1 MTAITEPRRA
11 RSTFEWHVRG
21 LLLDFSGMS
30 IAFSASAI
38 AGALVFGLFMV
49 GVRWAAYGTVKLV
62 AALGHHP
69 GPLPATM
76 PDGPATMFAVVAIV
90 LAMAVMW
97 HVFKIAARAADR
109 ALARFALLPPPFTGQ
124 R

>member
-1 MTAITEPRRA
+1 MTATTEPRRA

-30 IAFSASAI
+30 IAFSAAAL
-38 AGALVFGLFMV
+38 AGALAFGAFLMW
-49 GVRWAAYGTVKLV
+49 VRWAADTTAQLAAATADRPAPQPTAIPDTIATV
-62 AALGHHP
+62 
-69 GPLPATM
+69 
-76 PDGPATMFAVVAIV
+76 FAVVAIV

-109 ALARFALLPPPFTGQ
+109 ALARFALLPPPFTSQ